1 MLKFCKFSVNN
12 TCINRL
18 FYSIICTMCL
28 MAMVSVV
35 TAQYDTIRP
44 RTYFGN
50 RLLNSTQNQYTKL
63 IENKAFPYLHT
74 YDQFASNMIEYNVLN
89 GLLFMKEAAAAK
101 RPRPGLLQFDNDLTF
116 NNCVFYD
123 GDTALVSKSLT
134 NCRYRINGELEINDF
149 KCSDVPLALRY
160 LTINSSAH
168 ISRSQLHNISIEDC
182 QGRFGLKDNVI
193 DGAAHFLNLKNSSFD
208 IILDT
213 FKQVKAEIHVVN
225 TVLNDISY
233 LRYNSYTDMY
243 ADFSR
248 DSLYDVLQ
256 IENGRARTNV
266 HKGTASLQHYFR
278 LTFSNCYINAAVRFA
293 DNADTATVIFKNCH
307 FGPNASLDIRADTV
321 SFIDCQ
327 QLPATLNLQLKAN
340 NDICWIGI
348 INTNIID
355 VNFVYAFDHR
365 LLFDSTAD
373 IDTYAS
379 TYENLLAKFRSE
391 NKKESY
397 RRLDIEYNNYKASRG
412 DVWNRIFNWLDREW
426 WNYGYSKGRVI
437 GWTFALLGIFF
448 VLNIRLWQPMQN
460 VYPISQDRD
469 FIDRQKMPFL
479 YHLQQYIRIL
489 LYTAYIFF
497 SIKIDLQKLK
507 ITAFPILLYFFL
519 QFLVGLWC
527 LFFIVNALLKIG

>member
-1 MLKFCKFSVNN
+1 
-12 TCINRL
+12 
-18 FYSIICTMCL
+18 
-28 MAMVSVV
+28 
-35 TAQYDTIRP
+35 
-44 RTYFGN
+44 
-50 RLLNSTQNQYTKL
+50 
-63 IENKAFPYLHT
+63 
-74 YDQFASNMIEYNVLN
+74 
-89 GLLFMKEAAAAK
+89 MKEAVLPK
-101 RPRPGLLQFDNDLTF
+101 RPRPDLLQFDSDLAF

-123 GDTALVSKSLT
+123 GDTTLVSKSLT
-134 NCRYRINGELEINDF
+134 NCRYRINGKLEINDF
-149 KCSDVPLALRY
+149 KYSDVPLTLRH
-160 LTINSSAH
+160 LMINRSAYIYRSKLH
-168 ISRSQLHNISIEDC
+168 IISIEDC

-193 DGAAHFLNLKNSSFD
+193 NGAIHFLNLKNSSFD

-213 FKQVKAEIHVVN
+213 FKQVKTEIHVVN
-225 TVLNDISY
+225 TVLKDISY
-233 LRYNSYTDMY
+233 LRYNSYIDMY
-243 ADFSR
+243 ADFYR

-256 IENGRARTNV
+256 IENGRDHTNA
-266 HKGTASLQHYFR
+266 HKGTASLQHYFN
-278 LTFSNCYINAAVRFA
+278 LTFSNCYINADVRFT

-327 QLPATLNLQLKAN
+327 QLPATLNMQLKAN
-340 NDICWIGI
+340 NKKCWIGLN
-348 INTNIID
+348 NTNIID
-355 VNFVYAFDHR
+355 VNFVYASHHR

-373 IDTYAS
+373 IDIYAS

-397 RRLDIEYNNYKASRG
+397 RRLDIEYKNYKASRG
-412 DVWNRIFNWLDREW
+412 DVWNRISNWLNREW

-460 VYPISQDRD
+460 MYPISQDHS
-469 FIDRQKMPFL
+469 FIDRKEKPFL
-479 YHLQQYIRIL
+479 YHIQQYIRIL
-489 LYTAYIFF
+489 LYTVYIFF

-507 ITAFPILLYFFL
+507 ITTLPILLYFFL

>member
-1 MLKFCKFSVNN
+1 MLKFCKFSVNKA
-12 TCINRL
+12 CINRL
-18 FYSIICTMCL
+18 FYRIICTMCL
-28 MAMVSVV
+28 TAMVSVV

-50 RLLNSTQNQYTKL
+50 RLLSSIQNHNSKV

-74 YDQFASNMIEYNVLN
+74 FDQFSSNMIEYNVLN
-89 GLLFMKEAAAAK
+89 GLLFMKGAVVANRT
-101 RPRPGLLQFDNDLTF
+101 RPSLLRFDNDLAI

-123 GDTALVSKSLT
+123 GDTTLAPKPLT
-134 NCRYRINGELEINDF
+134 NCRYRINGKLEINDF
-149 KCSDVPLALRY
+149 KCPDVPLALRY
-160 LTINSSAH
+160 LTINRSAN
-168 ISRSQLHNISIEDC
+168 ISRSQLRSISIDDC
-182 QGRFGLKDNVI
+182 QGRFGLQDNVI
-193 DGAAHFLNLKNSSFD
+193 NGAVHFLNLKNSSFD
-208 IILDT
+208 ILLDT
-213 FKQVKAEIHVVN
+213 FKQVKAEIYVVN
-225 TVLNDISY
+225 TVLKDISF

-243 ADFSR
+243 VDFSR

-256 IENGRARTNV
+256 IQNGRARTNV
-266 HKGTASLQHYFR
+266 HKGTDPLQHYFR
-278 LTFSNCYINAAVRFA
+278 LTFSNCYINADLRFA

-307 FGPNASLDIRADTV
+307 FGPNASLDIRVDTV

-340 NDICWIGI
+340 NDKCWIGLN
-348 INTNIID
+348 NTSISD
-355 VNFVYAFDHR
+355 VNFVYASHHR

-397 RRLDIEYNNYKASRG
+397 RRLDIEYKNYKASRG
-412 DVWNRIFNWLDREW
+412 DVWNRLFNWLDREW

-437 GWTFALLGIFF
+437 GWTLALLGFFF
-448 VLNIRLWQPMQN
+448 VLNTCLWKPMQK
-460 VYPISQDRD
+460 VYPILQDQD
-469 FIDRQKMPFL
+469 FIDRQQKPLL
-479 YHLQQYIRIL
+479 YHIQQHIRIL
-489 LYTAYIFF
+489 LYTVYIFF
-497 SIKIDLQKLK
+497 SIKIDLQRLK
-507 ITAFPILLYFFL
+507 ITTVPILLYFFL